1 MGLDDGPP
9 SGMWS
14 RLRSPTTELGEARR
28 IVLAFAQQLRP
39 GTAMRCPVCGSPTVI
54 TIAAATLDELD
65 RRECGTCQWSI
76 YVDNSVQTR
85 RTGPVDGIA
94 PMPDVHTFDSAQPQ

>member
-14 RLRSPTTELGEARR
+14 RLRSPTAEFGEARR
-28 IVLAFAQQLRP
+28 MVMAFAQQLRP
-39 GTAMRCPVCGSPTVI
+39 GMAMRCPACGSPTVI

-65 RRECGTCQWSI
+65 RRECRTCQWSI
-76 YVDNSVQTR
+76 YVGNSVQTR
-85 RTGPVDGIA
+85 RTGPAAGIA
-94 PMPDVHTFDSAQPQ
+94 SMPDVQTFESAQHQ